1 MWTHQFR
8 TLSPLTC
15 LIKNRMKWSY
25 LVMSLTSQEC
35 SWFLKPHA
43 CDPDI
48 FTNNQIQ
55 RHFVVKAAFVLQ
67 TAFFQG
73 SALYWSA
80 SARTHESS
88 FIKASAQNAT
98 QHHSCHSL
106 MGCFIQPSNHMRN
119 SEKCFAEDNWVENYG
134 LMKHMHLTAV
144 KFQPV
149 SALLSN
155 SINLFPMTIHT
166 NLQLWE

>member
-1 MWTHQFR
+1 MILSYVTVIPRVLMIPQASCMWSRYIYKQIKYKG
-8 TLSPLTC
+8 TLLWKLHLSCKL
-15 LIKNRMKWSY
+15 
-25 LVMSLTSQEC
+25 
-35 SWFLKPHA
+35 H
-43 CDPDI
+43 
-48 FTNNQIQ
+48 
-55 RHFVVKAAFVLQ
+55 
-67 TAFFQG
+67 FFQG

-88 FIKASAQNAT
+88 LIKASAQNAT

-106 MGCFIQPSNHMRN
+106 MGCFIQPSNHMGN

-134 LMKHMHLTAV
+134 LMKHMHLPAV

-155 SINLFPMTIHT
+155 SINLLPTTIHT